1 MVMAYIIADRCPDF
15 DLRRFRDAC
24 KSKSSWFL
32 SGTSTRDYI
41 IIIEKI
47 YNSGRSKKKIKLLI
61 SLSQKNIKSTRRGKM
76 DINKWKSCAVDM
88 NTYCIIRAMGKQ
100 GFRRPGS
107 MIAKIVDDEVKKIA
121 KKEGKSY
128 QTMKENL
135 LLQGKKLL
143 NGK

>member
-1 MVMAYIIADRCPDF
+1 M
-15 DLRRFRDAC
+15 
-24 KSKSSWFL
+24 
-32 SGTSTRDYI
+32 
-41 IIIEKI
+41 
-47 YNSGRSKKKIKLLI
+47 N
-61 SLSQKNIKSTRRGKM
+61 
-76 DINKWKSCAVDM
+76 INKWKSCAVDI
-88 NTYCIIRAMGKQ
+88 NPYCIIRAMGES

-128 QTMKENL
+128 QSMKENL